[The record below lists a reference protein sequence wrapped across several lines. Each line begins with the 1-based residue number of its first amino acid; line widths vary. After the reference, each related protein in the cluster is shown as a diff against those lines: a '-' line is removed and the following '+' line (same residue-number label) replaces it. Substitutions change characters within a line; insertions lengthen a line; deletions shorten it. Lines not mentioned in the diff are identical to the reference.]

1 MTAKTISSR
10 HAKPTTAVL
19 VNRID
24 RKLNVMEVHLKRT
37 MKTLAD
43 EFTRIL
49 RQNDTLR
56 GENETLK
63 EIIRVRQRLR
73 IADIN
78 APFRRS
84 F

>member
-1 MTAKTISSR
+1 MKTQSSR
-10 HAKPTTAVL
+10 HANPSTAILLARV
-19 VNRID
+19 D
-24 RKLNVMEVHLKRT
+24 RKLNRMERHQKRT

-73 IADIN
+73 IADID